1 MIEKNKKYNIDLK
14 INKEYI
20 DDFLREYDIWYS
32 NNKEDIV
39 KKFNNDIKVHKEFLS
54 LFPKAKIAEM
64 NIDEYVIGKKTKSFC
79 WWVEHELSSL
89 GDIRG
94 GRLTSYSRFGIYFNK
109 EINDYVF
116 GSKKTKK
123 TKFGANKEEIFK
135 NIIQK
140 ILKLLG
146 DLKKKKYD
154 ELINNE
160 LNPLFKNKLI
170 YLYDSKNWIPIYGD
184 DDLNFILEK
193 LEIPYNNDDDRII
206 KRIKLFVFFKLLN
219 RSDIKPLLFMKFIYS
234 QYKNLINDKE
244 IKQMSKIPKNINV
257 KCIKLEYISSIEK
270 IPSKLKVEKHGQI
283 NPLNY
288 RDIVIKNI
296 IGKTGEEIVEK
307 YLKSEE
313 GESVLNI
320 DKNKEIESPCLGEK
334 RDDYKHYDFAYY
346 EKDTHKKIYIEVK
359 SSKSSDKNNIAF
371 FISNAELKFA
381 KENQDSHFIMY
392 INNIN
397 DTNITIKQIPFSAI
411 KDMFEPI
418 KYEFKGKLNLS

>member
-1 MIEKNKKYNIDLK
+1 MIEKNKKYNFDLNISKEMID
-14 INKEYI
+14 N
-20 DDFLREYDIWYS
+20 FLREYDIWYS
-32 NNKEDIV
+32 NNKEDME
-39 KKFNNDIKVHKEFLS
+39 KKLNADIKLHEEFLS
-54 LFPKAKIAEM
+54 LFPREKIEEM

-79 WWVEHELSSL
+79 WWVERNLSDL
-89 GDIRG
+89 GDIGG
-94 GRLTSYSRFGIYFNK
+94 GRLTAYSRFGIYFNK

-123 TKFGANKEEIFK
+123 TKFGDNKEEIFK

-140 ILKLLG
+140 ITKLLD
-146 DLKKKKYD
+146 DLEKKKYD

-170 YLYDSKNWIPIYGD
+170 YLYDPENWIPIYGD
-184 DDLNFILEK
+184 DDLSDILLM
-193 LEIPYNNDDDRII
+193 LEISYNNDDDRIN
-206 KRIKLFVFFKLLN
+206 KRRKLFWFLKSLN
-219 RSDIKPLLFMKFIYS
+219 RSDITPLLFMKFIYS

-288 RDIVIKNI
+288 RDIVIKNR

-307 YLKSEE
+307 YLKSKA
-313 GESVLNI
+313 GKLRLNI
-320 DKNKEIESPCLGEK
+320 DENIEIESPCLGEK

-359 SSKSSDKNNIAF
+359 SSKSNDKNNIAF
-371 FISNAELKFA
+371 FISSAELKFA
-381 KENQDSHFIMY
+381 QENKDSHFIMY
-392 INNIN
+392 INLNNPSI
-397 DTNITIKQIPFSAI
+397 IKQIPISAI
-411 KDMFEPI
+411 IDMFEPV
-418 KYEFKGKLNLS
+418 KYEFKGKV

>member
-1 MIEKNKKYNIDLK
+1 MIEKNKKLK

-32 NNKEDIV
+32 NNKKDIE
-39 KKFNNDIKVHKEFLS
+39 KQFNDDIKLHEEFLF
-54 LFPKAKIAEM
+54 LFPKEKIKEM
-64 NIDEYVIGKKTKSFC
+64 NIDEYVIGNKTNSFC
-79 WWVEHELSSL
+79 WWVEQNLSDL

-94 GRLTSYSRFGIYFNK
+94 GRLTAYSRFGIYFNK

-123 TKFGANKEEIFK
+123 TKFGSNKEEIFK

-140 ILKLLG
+140 ILKLLN

-154 ELINNE
+154 ELLNNE

-170 YLYDSKNWIPIYGD
+170 YLYDPKNWIPIYGD

-193 LEIPYNNDDDRII
+193 LEIPYNNDEDRIN
-206 KRIKLFVFFKLLN
+206 KRIKLFVFFKLLS

-244 IKQMSKIPKNINV
+244 IKQISKIPKNISV
-257 KCIKLEYISSIEK
+257 KCIKLEDVSSIEK
-270 IPSKLKVEKHGQI
+270 ISSKLKVEKHGQI

-307 YLKSEE
+307 YLKSKV
-313 GESVLNI
+313 GKLRLNI
-320 DKNKEIESPCLGEK
+320 DENIEIESPCLGEN
-334 RDDYKHYDFAYY
+334 RDDHKHYDFAYY
-346 EKDTHKKIYIEVK
+346 KKDTHKKIYIEVK
-359 SSKSSDKNNIAF
+359 SSKSNDKNNIAF
-371 FISNAELKFA
+371 FISSAELKFA
-381 KENQDSHFIMY
+381 QENKDSHFIMY
-392 INNIN
+392 INLNNASI
-397 DTNITIKQIPFSAI
+397 IKQIPISAI
-411 KDMFEPI
+411 IDMFEPV
-418 KYEFKGKLNLS
+418 KYEFKGKV

>member
-1 MIEKNKKYNIDLK
+1 MIEKNKKLK

-32 NNKEDIV
+32 NNKKDIE
-39 KKFNNDIKVHKEFLS
+39 KQFNDDIKLHEEFLS
-54 LFPKAKIAEM
+54 LFPKEKIKEM
-64 NIDEYVIGKKTKSFC
+64 NIDEYVIGNKTNSFC
-79 WWVEHELSSL
+79 WWVEQNLSDL

-94 GRLTSYSRFGIYFNK
+94 GRLTAYSRFGIYFNK

-123 TKFGANKEEIFK
+123 TKFGSNKEEIFK

-140 ILKLLG
+140 ILKLLN

-170 YLYDSKNWIPIYGD
+170 YLYDPKNWIPIYGD

-193 LEIPYNNDDDRII
+193 LEIPYNNDEDRIN
-206 KRIKLFVFFKLLN
+206 KRIKLFVFFKLLS

-244 IKQMSKIPKNINV
+244 IKQISKIPKNISV
-257 KCIKLEYISSIEK
+257 KCIKLEDVSSIEK
-270 IPSKLKVEKHGQI
+270 ISSKLKVEKHGQI

-307 YLKSEE
+307 YLKSKV
-313 GESVLNI
+313 GKLRLNI
-320 DKNKEIESPCLGEK
+320 DENIEIESPCLGEN
-334 RDDYKHYDFAYY
+334 RDDHKHYDFAYY
-346 EKDTHKKIYIEVK
+346 KKDTHKKIYIEVK
-359 SSKSSDKNNIAF
+359 SSKSNDKNNIAF
-371 FISNAELKFA
+371 FISSAELKFA
-381 KENQDSHFIMY
+381 QENKDSHFIMY
-392 INNIN
+392 INLNNASI
-397 DTNITIKQIPFSAI
+397 IKQIPISAI
-411 KDMFEPI
+411 IDMFEPV
-418 KYEFKGKLNLS
+418 KYEFKGKV

>member
-1 MIEKNKKYNIDLK
+1 MIEKNKKYNNIDLN
-14 INKEYI
+14 INKEYL
-20 DDFLREYDIWYS
+20 DNFLREYDIWYS

-39 KKFNNDIKVHKEFLS
+39 KKFNNDIKLHKEFLS
-54 LFPKAKIAEM
+54 LFPKEKIKEM

-89 GDIRG
+89 GDISG
-94 GRLTSYSRFGIYFNK
+94 GKLNAYSRFGIYFNK

-123 TKFGANKEEIFK
+123 TKFGSNKEEIFK

-140 ILKLLG
+140 ILKLLN

-170 YLYDSKNWIPIYGD
+170 YLYDPENWIPIYGD

-193 LEIPYNNDDDRII
+193 LEIPYNNDEDRIN
-206 KRIKLFVFFKLLN
+206 KRIKLFVFFKLLS

-244 IKQMSKIPKNINV
+244 IKQISKIPKNISV
-257 KCIKLEYISSIEK
+257 KCIKLEDVSSIEK
-270 IPSKLKVEKHGQI
+270 ISSKLKVEKHGQI

-307 YLKSEE
+307 YLKSKA
-313 GESVLNI
+313 GKLRLNI
-320 DKNKEIESPCLGEK
+320 DENIEIESPCLGEN
-334 RDDYKHYDFAYY
+334 RDDHKHYDFAYY
-346 EKDTHKKIYIEVK
+346 KKDTHKKIYIEVK
-359 SSKSSDKNNIAF
+359 SSKSNDKNNIAF
-371 FISNAELKFA
+371 FISSAELKFA
-381 KENQDSHFIMY
+381 QENKDSHFIMY
-392 INNIN
+392 INLNNASI
-397 DTNITIKQIPFSAI
+397 IKQIPISAI
-411 KDMFEPI
+411 IDMFEPV
-418 KYEFKGKLNLS
+418 KYEFKGKV

>member
-1 MIEKNKKYNIDLK
+1 M
-14 INKEYI
+14 NKEII
-20 DDFLREYDIWYS
+20 DNFLQEYDIWYS
-32 NNKEDIV
+32 NNKKDIV
-39 KKFNNDIKVHKEFLS
+39 KELNNDKKRHKEFLS
-54 LFPKAKIAEM
+54 LFPKKKIAKM

-79 WWVEHELSSL
+79 WWVEDNLRNL

-94 GRLTSYSRFGIYFNK
+94 GRLTSYSRFGLYFDK

-116 GSKKTKK
+116 GNKKTKK
-123 TKFGANKEEIFK
+123 TKFGDNKDEIFK

-140 ILKLLG
+140 ITKLLD
-146 DLKKKKYD
+146 DLEKKKYD

-160 LNPLFKNKLI
+160 INPLFKNKLI
-170 YLYDSKNWIPIYGD
+170 YLYDPENWIPIYGD
-184 DDLNFILEK
+184 DDLSDILLM
-193 LEIPYNNDDDRII
+193 LEISYNNDDDRSNIT
-206 KRIKLFVFFKLLN
+206 
-219 RSDIKPLLFMKFIYS
+219 PLLFMKFIYS

-288 RDIVIKNI
+288 RDIVIKNR

-307 YLKSEE
+307 YLKSKA
-313 GESVLNI
+313 GKLRLNI
-320 DKNKEIESPCLGEK
+320 DENIEIESPCLGEK

-359 SSKSSDKNNIAF
+359 SSKSNDKNNIAF
-371 FISNAELKFA
+371 FISSAELKFA
-381 KENQDSHFIMY
+381 QENKDSHFIMY
-392 INNIN
+392 INLNNPSI
-397 DTNITIKQIPFSAI
+397 IKQIPISAI
-411 KDMFEPI
+411 IDMFEPV
-418 KYEFKGKLNLS
+418 KYEFKGKV